1 LPEHFKKQ
9 REYQRHAD
17 FNSATREDGLIS
29 VLPLEKS
36 SVQELKRMGRFQF
49 YQRSSVQAL
58 KKKVQFRN

>member
-1 LPEHFKKQ
+1 V
-9 REYQRHAD
+9 
-17 FNSATREDGLIS
+17 LIS
-29 VLPLEKS
+29 VLPEKQS